1 MAADKF
7 SSVDRSTAEE
17 ATVAAQLQAAN
28 AEARRE
34 RSLIG
39 QLAEILKF
47 ADLMAIMMVL
57 ATAFSAIATWRTA
70 SITNML
76 VSIAERP
83 YIGVQRVAFDTV
95 ENDGSGRLL
104 IDCRNFGHVSG
115 SDGVVRIRLVVDGKT
130 ISPRAAGPSG
140 TTVNVGMF
148 APSVPQ
154 VFFRFVPA
162 STYQAVRDGTSL
174 MIAHIAINYRGPD
187 EREFCYSQ
195 LMTYDHRADAFSA
208 SGGSDRCDS
217 AIY

>member
-1 MAADKF
+1 MAADKL
-7 SSVDRSTAEE
+7 SSVNRPTTEE
-17 ATVAAQLQAAN
+17 TTVAAQLQAAK
-28 AEARRE
+28 AEVRRE

-57 ATAFSAIATWRTA
+57 ATAFSALATWRTA

-95 ENDGSGRLL
+95 ESDGSGRLL

-130 ISPRAAGPSG
+130 ISSRALDHRGDGQRRNVRAERAAGLFSLR
-140 TTVNVGMF
+140 TSVN
-148 APSVPQ
+148 
-154 VFFRFVPA
+154 
-162 STYQAVRDGTSL
+162 L
-174 MIAHIAINYRGPD
+174 
-187 EREFCYSQ
+187 
-195 LMTYDHRADAFSA
+195 
-208 SGGSDRCDS
+208 SGGARRHFADDRAHSDQLSRS
-217 AIY
+217 G